1 LSAARMFLLS
11 GGSGGIGAAVASQ
24 LADRGYRPVIGYNR
38 NAAAAEDI
46 AQKNGGMPLALDLS
60 SSASIEAAIS
70 QLAAQDAE
78 LAGVLLAGSPPPAL
92 HAYGKAP
99 PDEMARQWQVN
110 VVGPQLLTAGLVR
123 SCFRRVKAGTIVGV
137 LTKAMGENGRG
148 ASSGMAAYVIA
159 KYGLAG
165 VLASLA
171 AEFPWLKVRS
181 VRPGYTET
189 HMLTAFDP
197 RFLELQREKEPFQTA
212 EQVASAIVREIAEE

>member
-1 LSAARMFLLS
+1 MFLLS

-38 NAAAAEDI
+38 NAEAAGEI
-46 AQKNGGMPLALDLS
+46 ARKTGGIPLALDLS
-60 SSASIEAAIS
+60 SPTSIEAAVN
-70 QLAAQDAE
+70 QLAAPDAE

-92 HAYGKAP
+92 HAYGKVE
-99 PDEMARQWQVN
+99 PDEMAHQWQVN

-123 SCFRRVKAGTIVGV
+123 SCFRRAKKGTVIGV
-137 LTKAMGENGRG
+137 LTKAMGENGQD

-159 KYGLAG
+159 KYGLLG
-165 VLASLA
+165 VLATLA

-197 RFLELQREKEPFQTA
+197 RFLELQREKAPFQTA
-212 EQVASAIVREIAEE
+212 DQVASAIVREIAEE

>member
-1 LSAARMFLLS
+1 LSAVRAFLLS
-11 GGSGGIGAAVASQ
+11 GGSGGIGAALAIQ

-38 NAAAAEDI
+38 NAAAAEEV
-46 AQKNGGMPLALDLS
+46 ARKTGGMTLALDLAS
-60 SSASIEAAIS
+60 PASIETAVS

-92 HAYGKAP
+92 HAYGKVPA
-99 PDEMARQWQVN
+99 DEMARQWQVN

-123 SCFRRVKAGTIVGV
+123 SCFRRAKKGTVIGV
-137 LTKAMGENGRG
+137 LTKAMGENGQG

-165 VLASLA
+165 VLAALA

-181 VRPGYTET
+181 VSPGYTET
-189 HMLTAFDP
+189 PMLTAFDP
-197 RFLELQREKEPFQTA
+197 RFLELQREKVAFQSA
-212 EQVASAIVREIAEE
+212 DQVALEIVREIAEE

>member
-1 LSAARMFLLS
+1 MSAARLFLLS

-24 LADRGYRPVIGYNR
+24 LADLGYRPVIGYNR
-38 NAAAAEDI
+38 NAEAAGEI
-46 AQKNGGMPLALDLS
+46 ARKTGGMPLALDLTS
-60 SSASIEAAIS
+60 PESIEAAVS
-70 QLAAQDAE
+70 QLAAPDTE

-92 HAYGKAP
+92 HAYGKVPAE
-99 PDEMARQWQVN
+99 EMAHQWQVN
-110 VVGPQLLTAGLVR
+110 VAGPQLLTAGLVR
-123 SCFRRVKAGTIVGV
+123 NCFRRARQGTVIGV
-137 LTKAMGENGRG
+137 LTKAMGAEGQG

-165 VLASLA
+165 VLAALA
-171 AEFPWLKVRS
+171 AEFAWLKVRS

-212 EQVASAIVREIAEE
+212 EQVASEIVREITEA